1 MAPVLNFAKLRIKTM
16 QSLVTVAA
24 AGVFLTGCEN
34 QPTEVEDYVPDTV
47 LSAFIY
53 CGEPVNE
60 IYLERVGSFQRYY
73 DPADYGITGAD
84 MILIDME
91 RADTLRLMDDPDEPG
106 RYMTPNTEWLPRP
119 TVTYRL
125 EASFGDE
132 FIWAETV
139 VPGDYILNVL
149 PEPVN
154 GDTLTREDDNLIF
167 TWTGSDST
175 GGYAMNII
183 SLAPRDSLVPLDPD
197 WDPEEDEIEDE
208 DKYQSGVW
216 TMRDDQ
222 RVQTLPWIAFGWEGP
237 YRIDFMAVPQ
247 IYYDYIF
254 AGFRAEQ
261 NIAVDIPTNVHGGIG
276 IFAGLNRRSFSLYM
290 AIAEGE

>member
-1 MAPVLNFAKLRIKTM
+1 MRTLILLI
-16 QSLVTVAA
+16 
-24 AGVFLTGCEN
+24 AGSAIFTACEN

-53 CGEPVNE
+53 SGEPVNE
-60 IYLERVGSFQRYY
+60 IYLERVGSFQSYY

-119 TVTYRL
+119 TVTYRI

-132 FIWAETV
+132 FVWAETV
-139 VPGDYILNVL
+139 VPGDYILTVL

-154 GDTLTREDDNLIF
+154 GDTLTREDENLIF
-167 TWTGSDST
+167 TWTGSEDT
-175 GGYAMNII
+175 GGYAVNII

-208 DKYQSGVW
+208 EKYQSGVW

-222 RVQTLPWIAFGWEGP
+222 RVQTVPWIAFGWQGP
-237 YRIDFMAVPQ
+237 YRIDFMAIPQ
-247 IYYDYIF
+247 IYYDYVF

-261 NIAVDIPTNVHGGIG
+261 NTGVDIPSNVHGGMG
-276 IFAGLNRRSFSLYM
+276 IFAGMNRKSFSLYM
-290 AIAEGE
+290 AVSDEE